1 MCGTEFAII
10 TAYPQSF
17 KEKKVTLRG
26 EKLKR
31 QIMIK
36 AMLIA
41 GLGGFMGTCLRYL
54 TGRLCHLWEL
64 GGFPL
69 GTFVVNIVGSFII
82 GALLG
87 LAERNNFI
95 TPTMNVL
102 LVTGFCG
109 GFTTFSSFADDIFLL
124 MQQRNWTIFAI
135 YTSLSIILGVFF
147 VWIGRS
153 AVK

>member
-1 MCGTEFAII
+1 
-10 TAYPQSF
+10 
-17 KEKKVTLRG
+17 
-26 EKLKR
+26 
-31 QIMIK
+31 MIK

-109 GFTTFSSFADDIFLL
+109 GFTTFSSFADDIFQL
-124 MQQRNWTIFAI
+124 MQQRNWTIFAF

>member
-1 MCGTEFAII
+1 
-10 TAYPQSF
+10 
-17 KEKKVTLRG
+17 
-26 EKLKR
+26 
-31 QIMIK
+31 MIK

-135 YTSLSIILGVFF
+135 YTSLSISLGVFF

>member
-1 MCGTEFAII
+1 
-10 TAYPQSF
+10 
-17 KEKKVTLRG
+17 
-26 EKLKR
+26 
-31 QIMIK
+31 MIK

-87 LAERNNFI
+87 LVERNNFI

-109 GFTTFSSFADDIFLL
+109 GFTTLSSFADDIFLL

-147 VWIGRS
+147 VWMGRS

>member
-1 MCGTEFAII
+1 
-10 TAYPQSF
+10 
-17 KEKKVTLRG
+17 
-26 EKLKR
+26 
-31 QIMIK
+31 MIK
-36 AMLIA
+36 AMIIA
-41 GLGGFMGTCLRYL
+41 GLGGFVGTCLRYL
-54 TGRLCHLWEL
+54 TGRLCHLWDV

-69 GTFVVNIVGSFII
+69 GTFVVNVIGSFII

-109 GFTTFSSFADDIFLL
+109 GFTTFSSFADDIFLML
-124 MQQRNWTIFAI
+124 QQRHWAIFAL
-135 YTSLSIILGVFF
+135 YTGLSIFLGVIM
-147 VWIGRS
+147 VWLGRT

>member
-1 MCGTEFAII
+1 
-10 TAYPQSF
+10 
-17 KEKKVTLRG
+17 
-26 EKLKR
+26 
-31 QIMIK
+31 MIK

-102 LVTGFCG
+102 MVTGFCG

>member
-1 MCGTEFAII
+1 
-10 TAYPQSF
+10 
-17 KEKKVTLRG
+17 
-26 EKLKR
+26 
-31 QIMIK
+31 MIK

-135 YTSLSIILGVFF
+135 YTSLSIILGVVF

>member
-1 MCGTEFAII
+1 
-10 TAYPQSF
+10 
-17 KEKKVTLRG
+17 
-26 EKLKR
+26 
-31 QIMIK
+31 MIK

-124 MQQRNWTIFAI
+124 MQQRNWTVFAI

>member
-1 MCGTEFAII
+1 
-10 TAYPQSF
+10 
-17 KEKKVTLRG
+17 
-26 EKLKR
+26 
-31 QIMIK
+31 MIK

-69 GTFVVNIVGSFII
+69 STFVVNIVGSFII

>member
-1 MCGTEFAII
+1 
-10 TAYPQSF
+10 
-17 KEKKVTLRG
+17 
-26 EKLKR
+26 
-31 QIMIK
+31 MIK
-36 AMLIA
+36 DMLIA

>member
-1 MCGTEFAII
+1 
-10 TAYPQSF
+10 
-17 KEKKVTLRG
+17 
-26 EKLKR
+26 
-31 QIMIK
+31 MIK
-36 AMLIA
+36 MMLLA
-41 GLGGFMGTCLRYL
+41 GVGGFVGTCLRYL
-54 TGRLCHLWEL
+54 TGRLCHLWAL

-69 GTFVVNIVGSFII
+69 GTFVVNVVGCFVI

>member
-1 MCGTEFAII
+1 
-10 TAYPQSF
+10 
-17 KEKKVTLRG
+17 
-26 EKLKR
+26 
-31 QIMIK
+31 MIK

-124 MQQRNWTIFAI
+124 MQQRNWTIFAV

>member
-1 MCGTEFAII
+1 
-10 TAYPQSF
+10 
-17 KEKKVTLRG
+17 
-26 EKLKR
+26 
-31 QIMIK
+31 MIK

-109 GFTTFSSFADDIFLL
+109 GFTTFSSFTDDIFLL

>member
-1 MCGTEFAII
+1 
-10 TAYPQSF
+10 
-17 KEKKVTLRG
+17 
-26 EKLKR
+26 
-31 QIMIK
+31 MIK

-87 LAERNNFI
+87 LAERNYFI

>member
-1 MCGTEFAII
+1 
-10 TAYPQSF
+10 
-17 KEKKVTLRG
+17 
-26 EKLKR
+26 
-31 QIMIK
+31 MIK

-135 YTSLSIILGVFF
+135 YTSLSIILGVLF
-147 VWIGRS
+147 VWMGRS